1 MRLESAKKLA
11 GAVAVVISFV
21 LASGAQSLAQT
32 WPQRTVKLMVP
43 LGPGSGADVTARLL
57 ADHLSKRWGQ
67 PVIVENRPGADGI
80 IGLTAFLTGTD
91 DHVLLFTPTGTFTS
105 HPFLHEKLAYDQ
117 NEFVPIARVTKTLI
131 SITVPTSVQT
141 DSPAE

>member
-21 LASGAQSLAQT
+21 LASGVQSPAQT

-57 ADHLSKRWGQ
+57 ADQLSKRWVQ
-67 PVIVENRPGADGI
+67 SVVVENRPGADGI
-80 IGLTAFLTGTD
+80 VGLSAFLAGAD

-105 HPFLHEKLAYDQ
+105 HPFLHDKLSYNQ
-117 NEFVPIARVTKTLI
+117 R
-131 SITVPTSVQT
+131 
-141 DSPAE
+141 